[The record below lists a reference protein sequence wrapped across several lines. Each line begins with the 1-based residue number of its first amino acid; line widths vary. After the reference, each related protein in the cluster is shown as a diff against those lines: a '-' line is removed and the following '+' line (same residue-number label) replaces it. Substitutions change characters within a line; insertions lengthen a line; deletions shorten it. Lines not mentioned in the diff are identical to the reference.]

1 MKALIFLLALCQLA
15 FAAPPVATFSI
26 VAYDPETKELGVAVA
41 SKFPAVGGVV
51 PWARAGV
58 GAIAT
63 QSAANTTYGS
73 NGLALLAKGAEPREV
88 LEILTRKDPGKPVR
102 QVGIIDARGAAV
114 SFTGKQCSAWA
125 GGKVGMNFAAQGNIL
140 AGPEVI
146 EAMAKAFEET
156 EGLLS
161 HRLLTALEAGQT
173 AGGDK
178 RGRQSAA
185 LLIVRKGWGYAGLN
199 DRFRD
204 VRVDDHATPITELK
218 RVLAAHAKVFPH
230 PKSRPPIQGE

>member
-1 MKALIFLLALCQLA
+1 MIRPLILLSSLCSLSL
-15 FAAPPVATFSI
+15 AAPPVATFSI

-41 SKFPAVGGVV
+41 SKIPAVGAIV

-63 QSAANTTYGS
+63 QSAANTTYGPD
-73 NGLALLAKGAEPREV
+73 GLALLARGATPDEA
-88 LEILTRKDPGKPVR
+88 LEILTRKDPGKVVR
-102 QVGIIDARGAAV
+102 QVGLIDGQGRSAT
-114 SFTGKQCSAWA
+114 FTGETCMPWA
-125 GGKVGMNFAAQGNIL
+125 GGKTGPHFAVQGNIL
-140 AGPEVI
+140 DGPEVVDAI
-146 EAMAKAFEET
+146 AKAFQET

-161 HRLLTALEAGQT
+161 HRLLTALTAGQA

-185 LLIVRKGWGYAGLN
+185 LLIVREGWGYAGLN

-204 VRVDDHATPITELK
+204 VRVDNHETPIVELK
-218 RVLAAHAKVFPH
+218 RALEAHAKVFPH
-230 PKSRPPIQGE
+230 PAAGKEE